1 MEYFKKKVRLQEYG
15 KMKVT
20 NFDAIR
26 ATLRKTF
33 CNVRE
38 GAGIKENL

>member
-1 MEYFKKKVRLQEYG
+1 
-15 KMKVT
+15 MKAT
-20 NFDAIR
+20 SFDGIR

-33 CNVRE
+33 FSVRE